1 MTNQLSNS
9 IDDIKFIAHRGLS
22 TKYPENTLV
31 AFQAAMQS
39 SRVDILEIDIH
50 KTIDD
55 QLVVIHDP
63 TIDRTSNG
71 TAKIKNNTLEELQQ
85 YDYGFWKEIKYANQ
99 KLLVLEDVLELIAQ
113 SSKGLMIEV
122 KQPQQYLDIE
132 NILINKL
139 QQWDINS
146 DKIAIQSF
154 NKKFIK
160 TLYNMGVSYQLGVLI
175 DRKKHWYKKPRF
187 KKISEYA
194 SFINVHQSVVSK
206 RFTNKAQQHNLDVY
220 AYTVNDDYKAEKLM
234 HYSLQGLVSD
244 NPETL
249 LN

>member
-1 MTNQLSNS
+1 MTDQKPRSL
-9 IDDIKFIAHRGLS
+9 DDIKLIAHRGLS
-22 TKYPENTLV
+22 TQYPENTRV
-31 AFQAAMQS
+31 AFEAALES
-39 SRVDILEIDIH
+39 NEVDILEIDIH

-63 TIDRTSNG
+63 SIDRTSNG

-99 KLLVLEDVLELIAQ
+99 KLLVLDDVLELIAR

-139 QQWDINS
+139 QQWNIDS
-146 DKIAIQSF
+146 DKISIQSF

-160 TLYNMGVSYQLGVLI
+160 ALAAKDVPYKLGVLI
-175 DRKKHWYKKPRF
+175 NRKKHWYKKPRF

-194 SFINVHQSVVSK
+194 SFVNAHQSVVSK
-206 RFTNKAQQHNLDVY
+206 RFIHKAHRYDLNVY
-220 AYTVNDDYKAEKLM
+220 AYTVNDTYKAEKLLR
-234 HYSLQGLVSD
+234 YPLQGLVSD
-244 NPETL
+244 NPEL
-249 LN
+249 L